1 MELSKRERR
10 KLRLERLRHE
20 SQSAQKEH
28 EQRLEQ
34 QKQFQEHHLKSSK
47 SKYYILASVI
57 GIVVLAAAAYSV
69 YSINKPGEYDN
80 FAKCLTEKGAV
91 MYGAMDWC
99 KYTQA
104 QKAMF
109 GKSFRYI
116 DYHEFNEL
124 PGIKKTPTWVVN
136 GAWQEN
142 VQSFDKLVA
151 LTGCKL

>member
-10 KLRLERLRHE
+10 KLRLERLRQE
-20 SQSAQKEH
+20 SQSAQKEY

-80 FAKCLTEKGAV
+80 FAKCLSEKGAV

-109 GKSFRYI
+109 GKSFR
-116 DYHEFNEL
+116 
-124 PGIKKTPTWVVN
+124 
-136 GAWQEN
+136 
-142 VQSFDKLVA
+142 
-151 LTGCKL
+151 